1 MKSLCSALI
10 TILLVFSLSACSAPP
25 TAAVDSKPR
34 TLDESKFV
42 DLTHPFDADT
52 IYWPNAQ
59 RFHWEKESW
68 GKSPAGYWYTAAR
81 YSASE
86 HGGTHLD
93 SPIHFGEGRETV
105 DQLPLSKLI
114 GPVLVIDVTAACSSN
129 PDYLLSAA
137 DVTSWEKEH
146 GQIEPAAIVLV
157 RTGWDKYWPNKKKYL
172 GSDVPGD
179 ISNLH
184 FPGVSR
190 EAAEILRERKVDA
203 IGIDTASIDF
213 GASKDFIVHQML
225 NGAGIYGLEN
235 LSKLDT
241 LPARG
246 ATIMS
251 FPMKIKGGTGAPTR
265 VVALLP

>member
-1 MKSLCSALI
+1 MKLLCS
-10 TILLVFSLSACSAPP
+10 LLVTFLLIAAFSACNATPHAGEE
-25 TAAVDSKPR
+25 TKPR
-34 TLDESKFV
+34 PMDESKFV
-42 DLTHPFDADT
+42 DLTHPFDQET

-59 RFHWEKESW
+59 RFRWEKESW
-68 GKSPAGYWYTAAR
+68 GKSPAGFWYTAAR

-93 SPIHFGEGRETV
+93 SPIHFGEGRESV

-114 GPVLVIDVTAACSSN
+114 GPALVIDITAACSSN
-129 PDYLLSAA
+129 PDYLLTAL
-137 DVTSWEKEH
+137 DVTSWEKQH
-146 GQIEPAAIVLV
+146 GQIEPASIVLV
-157 RTGWDKYWPNKKKYL
+157 RTGWDKYWPDTRKYL

-190 EAAEILRERKVDA
+190 EAAEILRDRKVDA
-203 IGIDTASIDF
+203 IGIDTASIDY

-225 NGAGIYGLEN
+225 NGAGVYGLEN
-235 LSKLDT
+235 LYKLDA

-251 FPMKIKGGTGAPTR
+251 FPMKISGGTGAPAR
-265 VVALLP
+265 VVAQLP

>member
-1 MKSLCSALI
+1 MKFCYSILMTIAMVAL
-10 TILLVFSLSACSAPP
+10 LSACSAAPR
-25 TAAVDSKPR
+25 ASEESKPR
-34 TLDESKFV
+34 SLDESKFV
-42 DLTHPFDADT
+42 DLTHTFDQET

-59 RFHWEKESW
+59 RFRWEKESW
-68 GKSPAGYWYTAAR
+68 GTSPAGFWYTAAR

-105 DQLPLSKLI
+105 DQLPLSRLI
-114 GPVLVIDVTAACSSN
+114 GPALVIDITAACNSN
-129 PDYLLSAA
+129 PDYLLSVA
-137 DVTSWEKEH
+137 DVAAWEQQH
-146 GQIEPAAIVLV
+146 GRIEPASIVLV
-157 RTGWDKYWPNKKKYL
+157 RTGWDKYWPDTKKYL

-190 EAAEILRERKVDA
+190 EAAEILRDRKVDA
-203 IGIDTASIDF
+203 IGIDTASIDY
-213 GASKDFIVHQML
+213 GASKDFIVHQTL
-225 NGAGIYGLEN
+225 NGAGVYGLEN
-235 LSKLDT
+235 LYRLDS